1 LLPVLLLSLSAVIW
15 GSTFFLAKGLV
26 SHHSPLSVLMLRF
39 ALAGLAMW
47 LVRPGCLRGL
57 SRQTWLRAVML
68 GGVYGAAQ
76 VPHYY
81 GLRLTSASTAGFL
94 VGTYVVVTPVLAFVL
109 LRRRPST
116 LALVGVASALA
127 GLAVFSWPSPGAGAG
142 SGGSSGLGLGP
153 GELLCLAAAA
163 LYALMIV
170 AMGAWSL
177 PGQAWALTT
186 VQMLTMAVVMVVPA
200 SVQGIDVPTSAAD
213 WWVLAYLALGAGALG
228 VGIQTWAQ
236 ARLED
241 TQAAVIM
248 SGEPMWAALLA
259 VTFTAEQWSGRLVV
273 GGALLLAANVV
284 TALSH
289 AGGRSR

>member
-1 LLPVLLLSLSAVIW
+1 VAPHSLLPVLLLSLSAVIW

-76 VPHYY
+76 LPHYY

-109 LRRRPST
+109 LRRRPSP

-127 GLAVFSWPSPGAGAG
+127 GLAVFSWPGGGASA
-142 SGGSSGLGLGP
+142 GLGV

-186 VQMLTMAVVMVVPA
+186 VQMLTMAVVMAVPA
-200 SVQGIDVPTSAAD
+200 SVEGIDVPTSAAD

-248 SGEPMWAALLA
+248 SGEPLWAALLA
-259 VTFTAEQWSGRLVV
+259 VAFTAEQWSGRLVV

-284 TALSH
+284 TALSR
-289 AGGRSR
+289 AGARSR